1 MPHGKMKTLYGLYK
15 RMGRDAFLEAAK
27 DYSDHV
33 CDTVEA
39 TLSEMESRWFDAN
52 HTQTEAEKMVED
64 YNNELIKVP
73 EIGNKIRSAM
83 QMEAMV

>member
-83 QMEAMV
+83 QMEAMA

>member
-1 MPHGKMKTLYGLYK
+1 MAHGKMKTLYGLYK

-39 TLSEMESRWFDAN
+39 TLAEMESRWFDVN

-73 EIGNKIRSAM
+73 EVETKIQPAM
-83 QMEAMV
+83 KMEAMA

>member
-1 MPHGKMKTLYGLYK
+1 MAHRKMKTLYGLYK

-27 DYSDHV
+27 GYSDHV

-39 TLSEMESRWFDAN
+39 TLSEMETRWFDAK

-64 YNNELIKVP
+64 YNNGLIKVP
-73 EIGNKIRSAM
+73 ELGVRVQPAM
-83 QMEAMV
+83 KMEAMA